1 MPGSSP
7 RMRGAH
13 PDPVRCRA
21 ALGIIPAYAGS
32 TATRS
37 TSCPTAWD
45 HPRVC
50 GEHTSTLSAWT
61 IVLGSSPRMRGARTP
76 QRDAR
81 RRPRIIPAYAGSTSR
96 PARRRTAPRDHPR
109 VCGEHS
115 GQSDALSRSKG
126 SSPRMRGARRAHERR
141 SPKGRIIPAYAGS
154 TDRRGRWRRRGR
166 DHPRV
171 CGEHTS
177 YQARSR
183 LRRGSSPRMRG
194 ART

>member
-1 MPGSSP
+1 
-7 RMRGAH
+7 MRGALFASCLN
-13 PDPVRCRA
+13 PCGF
-21 ALGIIPAYAGS
+21 GIIPAYAGS
-32 TATRS
+32 TRRGARRRS
-37 TSCPTAWD
+37 PGWD